1 MDKIIFNIPA
11 ALKKDF
17 QIKVIKENK
26 DMTAV
31 LVNLVKQY
39 LELGELGE

>member
-1 MDKIIFNIPA
+1 MDKIIFNIPDE
-11 ALKKDF
+11 LKKEF

-31 LVNLVKQY
+31 LVDLVKQY
-39 LELGELGE
+39 LGK

>member
-11 ALKKDF
+11 DLKKDF

-31 LVNLVKQY
+31 LVDLVKQY
-39 LELGELGE
+39 LEK